1 MTYMNSQSI
10 TLDLDPKEAKR
21 LQEIVSQHVD
31 AVIRTR
37 DQNIGKTG
45 CFNDSDFIQNVH
57 N

>member
-1 MTYMNSQSI
+1 MNYMNSQSI